1 MNKIKKIKALY
12 DYLNVSFSKEASQIS
27 FFAESKVRSNSGD
40 LLPLYHGTNKE
51 FSLDKI
57 HQSRDG
63 ALGAGIYLTPLR
75 ERAREYGDRIIN
87 LYANIK
93 NPIIIKLEAGNKI
106 LDPCV
111 EALVLMGMMRDK
123 AESKVEKAY
132 EQNGYISSQIKVYG
146 QKLGYDGILLYRNEE
161 LQEVVVWNK
170 EQLIQA

>member
-1 MNKIKKIKALY
+1 M
-12 DYLNVSFSKEASQIS
+12 
-27 FFAESKVRSNSGD
+27 
-40 LLPLYHGTNKE
+40 
-51 FSLDKI
+51 
-57 HQSRDG
+57 
-63 ALGAGIYLTPLR
+63 
-75 ERAREYGDRIIN
+75 
-87 LYANIK
+87 
-93 NPIIIKLEAGNKI
+93 EAGNKI